1 MSKQKS
7 NPSPVRAEP
16 SLEQWEALYEV
27 ANNLKKLAPWR
38 ALSDTDILVLQLPG
52 QKEPVYCSIMGSGGM
67 SYGISV
73 YPGHESFARLRR
85 IIEQDEHSRP
95 ELLMLEQDCLVCNFG
110 DREEIESQDRAV
122 MKELGLRFRGRG
134 QWIYFRSM
142 VPGQFPWFLDA
153 EQAELLT
160 SALQNLA
167 MLCLCYM
174 EGKLKVDFDA
184 GETLTRWFDSEKDSW
199 MNAVIP
205 LSIPKMDRDMTLQ
218 DELLLARLKRGK
230 KTDTRLEIDSFYLPI
245 PIQEDKLSP
254 PFGAHMALLMDK
266 DTGMVLGQEIV
277 GPDTPDYTVAPS
289 MLVNYMTEYGRP
301 AAVYVRSEWTGALLR
316 NTCKTIGV
324 RLVEDEGVPV
334 IDEALDDLMGSFL
347 GGFPGF
353 PMMDDFA

>member
-1 MSKQKS
+1 MSKKKS
-7 NPSPVRAEP
+7 SPSPIRTEP

-52 QKEPVYCSIMGSGGM
+52 QEEPVYCSVMGSGGM

-73 YPGHESFARLRR
+73 YPGRESFARLRR

-110 DREEIESQDRAV
+110 DREEIEPQDRAV

-142 VPGQFPWFLDA
+142 APGQFPWFLDA

-174 EGKLKVDFDA
+174 EGKLTADFDA
-184 GETLTRWFDSEKDSW
+184 GETLTRWYDPEKDVW

-205 LSIPKMDRDMTLQ
+205 QSIPIMGPEPD
-218 DELLLARLKRGK
+218 LAGRPPAGPPETKHKDGHQTGNR
-230 KTDTRLEIDSFYLPI
+230 FF
-245 PIQEDKLSP
+245 LSP
-254 PFGAHMALLMDK
+254 GPNPGGQALSAGRR
-266 DTGMVLGQEIV
+266 T
-277 GPDTPDYTVAPS
+277 
-289 MLVNYMTEYGRP
+289 YGT
-301 AAVYVRSEWTGALLR
+301 SDG
-316 NTCKTIGV
+316 
-324 RLVEDEGVPV
+324 
-334 IDEALDDLMGSFL
+334 
-347 GGFPGF
+347 
-353 PMMDDFA
+353 